1 VVEYQRKKISS
12 FELNKGGLVKKIKAI
27 LIGWGIILALIPGA
41 IVLMFVFL
49 AFLVIFWIENRKKE
63 VPNSDN

>member
-1 VVEYQRKKISS
+1 M
-12 FELNKGGLVKKIKAI
+12 KKIKAI